1 MLKVAQVSADIAVA
15 IFRVNTY
22 WLGILEECCV
32 FFEIHTEFLRIIWM
46 SFSFKGLT
54 LAQRLLI
61 KIFNKRGPRIE
72 TYGTPDNTEKREEKF
87 SKM

>member
-1 MLKVAQVSADIAVA
+1 M
-15 IFRVNTY
+15 N
-22 WLGILEECCV
+22 
-32 FFEIHTEFLRIIWM
+32 
-46 SFSFKGLT
+46 FSFKGLI

-72 TYGTPDNTEKREEKF
+72 TYGTPDNTGKREEKF